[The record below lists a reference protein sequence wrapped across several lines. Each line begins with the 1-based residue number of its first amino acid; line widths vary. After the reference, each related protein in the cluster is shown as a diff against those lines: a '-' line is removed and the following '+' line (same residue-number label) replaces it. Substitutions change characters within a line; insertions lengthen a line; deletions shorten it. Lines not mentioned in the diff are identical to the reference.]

1 MPSFLRDLQQPE
13 YVHVLINPLP
23 VYGVAL
29 GLIALIVALFLRNRA
44 AHITALVIIFIAAA
58 SAWPTAHFGDA
69 AYDRVLSMSDDAGSA
84 WLVSHAH
91 RADVFVWY
99 CYALALVSLL
109 AILLPRKWPRSGLL
123 LTIITLLLSV
133 ATLIGGAYVA
143 YAGGKIRHRE
153 FRLEPPPPKPPDR

>member
-1 MPSFLRDLQQPE
+1 M
-13 YVHVLINPLP
+13 LINPLP

-44 AHITALVIIFIAAA
+44 AHITALIIILIAAA
-58 SAWPTAHFGDA
+58 SAWPAAHFGEA
-69 AYDRVLSMSDDAGSA
+69 AYDRVLSMSDEAGGA
-84 WLVSHAH
+84 WLDAHAH

-109 AILLPRKWPRSGLL
+109 AIFLQAKFPRSALP
-123 LTIITLLLSV
+123 LTIVTMLLAI
-133 ATLIGGAYVA
+133 ATLIGGGYVA

-153 FRLEPPPPKPPDR
+153 FRLEPPPPKRPDR